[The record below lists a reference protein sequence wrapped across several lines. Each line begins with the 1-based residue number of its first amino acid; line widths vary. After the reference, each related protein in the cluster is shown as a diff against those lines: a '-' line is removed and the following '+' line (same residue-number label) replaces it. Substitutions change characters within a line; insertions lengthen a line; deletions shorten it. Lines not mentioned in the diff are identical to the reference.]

1 MRLAWHFASR
11 FAPYFPWHC
20 RIEAA
25 LPRGALAQY
34 FSFCTLND
42 QSPRRSYP
50 SAEVPPSLVG
60 GRKITRQVL
69 PSAHQY
75 WQKISSIPNIS
86 ALKVFGTG
94 KSRLGT
100 IVA

>member
-1 MRLAWHFASR
+1 MRLAWH

-42 QSPRRSYP
+42 QSPRRPCP
-50 SAEVPPSLVG
+50 SAEVPSSLVG

-75 WQKISSIPNIS
+75 CQKISSIPNIIG
-86 ALKVFGTG
+86 LKVFGAG
-94 KSRLGT
+94 KSGLGT